1 MHSSRLWFVR
11 LRAGCAALC
20 IAAVLS
26 ALPGCGSGESGK
38 ASSEAKTRE
47 NAGGSNPSDEAK
59 EANDR
64 CESLVSNAVDMM
76 QPDRLEI
83 SSSTESAVD
92 VLNNWA
98 GNCGAG
104 AIAAAAGETSAFDRL
119 LSEEQKQSLKESRF
133 DARDAQ
139 HIRDCLIDRI
149 ATDAVVKESN
159 SDLDRVVRL
168 FHHVSRNIALE
179 RITTGKIPLVP
190 YETLILGHG
199 TPEDR
204 AWIFANLL
212 RQLNLDA
219 VILRPASTAADASP
233 TDSPPADQKSE
244 DKEKS
249 GGARPGGGK
258 PADKPWLVGVLLDK
272 QVYLFDMQLGW
283 PVPSPADQG
292 KSPMVQQPATLAEV
306 LADDGLLRRL
316 DVGAGRPYGLRAED
330 LKSLRVE
337 LISDS
342 RFWSPRMQAL
352 QNIFPPVRG
361 RSVVIFD
368 GLGDAGGGK
377 GLLTRVTEAGAGAWT
392 AEQISVWPYPESCW
406 VASHKRDKEQLD
418 KLQLLWLPYLA
429 TVSVEFDPGQM
440 AGRSGEPTRVQL
452 KTRTSQILG
461 DSTAAIKSYLTVQL
475 SEYPQRLP
483 IPAKIVETVRAQ
495 LRAQGRSPAQ
505 FPTVYPVPRDVWAM
519 HARATDDAKFWTC
532 LLQFEMGE
540 YRAAAE
546 SAQTYLKRYK
556 NQGTWSGS
564 ASVLRAV
571 ALAHDGNYREAVL
584 AMNQALQMIADDH
597 PQRVGYELLNARWRA
612 LRGEGDNSADDAP
625 AEPPAKENSPA
636 KENTPA
642 KQDAA
647 PKEEPAAKKAP
658 EAKESPAS
666 DDPAKAKPASPDE
679 APPKSGN

>member
-1 MHSSRLWFVR
+1 MHSSRFWFVR
-11 LRAGCAALC
+11 LRACCAALC
-20 IAAVLS
+20 IAAALP
-26 ALPGCGSGESGK
+26 ALPGCGSGETGK
-38 ASSEAKTRE
+38 ASPESKTAE
-47 NAGGSNPSDEAK
+47 NAGGSTPADEAK

-98 GNCGAG
+98 ANCGAG
-104 AIAAAAGETSAFDRL
+104 AIAAAAGETTAIDRL
-119 LSEEQKQSLKESRF
+119 LSEEQKQSLKEGRF

-159 SDLDRVVRL
+159 NDLDRVVRL
-168 FHHVSRNIALE
+168 FHYVSRNIALE

-199 TPEDR
+199 APEDR
-204 AWIFANLL
+204 AWIFANML

-219 VILRPASTAADASP
+219 VILRPAGAASADASS
-233 TDSPPADQKSE
+233 TGTPPAEQKPD

-249 GGARPGGGK
+249 GGARPGEQK

-272 QVYLFDMQLGW
+272 QVYLFDMKLGW

-292 KSPMVQQPATLAEV
+292 QSPLVQQPATLAEV

-316 DVGAGRPYGLRAED
+316 DVGVSRPYGLRAED
-330 LKSLRVE
+330 LKSLRVD

-342 RFWSPRMQAL
+342 RFWSSRMQAL
-352 QNIFPPVRG
+352 QNILPPVGG

-406 VASHKRDKEQLD
+406 VASHKRDKGQLD
-418 KLQLLWLPYLA
+418 KLELLWLPYQA

-440 AGRSGEPTRVQL
+440 AGRAGEPTRVQL

-461 DSTAAIKSYLTVQL
+461 DNTAAIKSYLTVQL

-505 FPTVYPVPRDVWAM
+505 MPAVYPVPRDVWAM

-546 SAQTYLKRYK
+546 SSQTYLKRYK
-556 NQGTWSGS
+556 NAGTWSGS

-625 AEPPAKENSPA
+625 ADPPAKENAPA
-636 KENTPA
+636 KEDSA
-642 KQDAA
+642 S
-647 PKEEPAAKKAP
+647 KEDPAAKKTP
-658 EAKESPAS
+658 EAKEKPAS
-666 DDPAKAKPASPDE
+666 DDPANEKPASPDE
-679 APPKSGN
+679 TPPKSGG